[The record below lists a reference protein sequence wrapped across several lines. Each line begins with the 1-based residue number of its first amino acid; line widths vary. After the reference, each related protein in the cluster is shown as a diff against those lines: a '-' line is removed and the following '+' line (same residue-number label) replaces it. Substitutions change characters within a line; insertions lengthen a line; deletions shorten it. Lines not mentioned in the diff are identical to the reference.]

1 MSDISDDEDPIDNID
16 FSVISNSIEAG
27 GNTLDQ
33 ILNAVHYGSPEIRH
47 LLRESCD
54 FIFECKHCK
63 NLFRSIPNFIA
74 HKRIYCGDKS
84 FFQNTPKKKPKKKE
98 EIVIVRPVSPSLS
111 VPVEIIPKEGEKTVL
126 EQILTGSFQGSS
138 EAYKHYTEAATHVE
152 KQKMIQSSSTVV
164 TSAIKNTQN
173 AVNVNVVEKPLTSG
187 KDVVSNATNILEKAK
202 KSRKQALTKIVDG
215 LKKSATSSNSS
226 PKKIIDKN
234 TAKDGIGVGEVQN
247 KSVAT
252 VVKPVLESKRK
263 NNKTQ
268 TKADSTVVQGLKEK
282 VDNTL
287 STVKSGKTEPMKSAK
302 VVLTQLSDKAQISEK
317 RDSAV
322 DKLSQKS
329 NDPSSFADNVKT
341 GKSADKSQTLKISLS
356 PNDLRPVKS
365 QNGSE
370 LSELSQLGHCDLDKL
385 KCLICNLQ
393 YTQKKTLLQHMH
405 VIHSDTKRKYPC
417 SMCKK
422 KFDYFWGLTRH
433 LLLNHKKSKE
443 EVDRMRPELRGLAYT
458 VNELSKIDDSEHTM
472 DKNQSTMK
480 TARRKQV
487 MKTIVKMNTCE
498 GCHKSF
504 WQKKN
509 YEEHA
514 KQCGFLAADQSQKK
528 VTKKTPTKEEHSQS
542 PLTESVASR
551 RKKTVQKLAESRDTK
566 DSEDDICD
574 NTSEVASDNGGKFV
588 DRRKAAS
595 VHRVRVGGKFVSKD
609 FQQKMQEKVEQE
621 TDTNRTEMKEKM
633 NENKSNA
640 SKNKLVKKLKE
651 KSRTYVPAQR
661 FISTRRSAEFYH
673 SPAQRTRFHDKRRA
687 VVSSPKKDSPSKSR
701 KACEKMSESGS
712 ESSTK
717 QSPEQKSELELA
729 RRNLLQAIEKGRM
742 KEDDNTTEKTGSPV
756 KKESTATP
764 SNKLGSVKKLSDSE
778 TGRSRSVTRRS
789 MSTPSR
795 DGSADGIKKPGVRS
809 DRKQPQSRDS
819 SIDSV
824 RSRKSTRTQRD
835 TSRELSVD
843 SVRSCQST
851 RSSSRS
857 KMVTEKVIGKRDEKE
872 SDTKSGSRLSTRQS
886 TIKDSQ
892 DSTNENIANIKSP
905 SDFAVNQSANKS
917 SELLQTKTSE
927 DTLLKLSSL
936 KDAESKPGE
945 KSNRKNVKNSP
956 TQKPDGKKSSPISK
970 NSPKDE
976 KQSRKVAPSKKSP
989 GKDEVDGT
997 KQGGQVQKVKPKWST
1012 KNWTDRKP
1020 VDPLETPKSVTKRGT
1035 SVNTVKV
1042 SKNDGKLKGVTKH
1055 KVMKAK
1061 ARYATRSMK
1070 TSIQT
1075 AKKIGELKKRY
1086 STRISA
1092 KKNDDDSKS
1101 QDSVEVGK
1109 SKNSDKSKDNI
1120 SEQRPVG
1127 KSQTPPNSDKK
1138 CNPKDGEKSIKGK
1151 LTEEVK
1157 MSPVT
1162 DKKMKTVKTSPA
1174 SSQKGKIEAPEKSD
1188 KRKSVGKNQT
1198 STEVKT
1204 KTVEAEKISTK
1215 SSESK
1220 SVKEENVG
1228 TSDEA
1233 KSSDVTVYSHRPRI
1247 ASDMEGVKIIEEIW
1261 VSKEIGQ
1268 PLQSVKCKKTIIDSP
1283 KKSKAGRMYVV
1294 DSADTDSDKSK
1305 CLDFSRINHLVD
1317 YKNNKCLQC
1326 GLELTDISSLRR
1338 HAVRHLGWKRYKCR
1352 LCAYTGFNRSECNSH
1367 IKRRHAEKLIASS
1380 SPLSSFIID
1389 LNKEASDV
1397 RNRKK
1402 KSTMKKKT
1410 IAEKKSEKL
1419 SDTGPRTLRKSVR
1432 KSIAEDGQAS
1442 ESANSKS
1449 EKSESSVTESLPAS
1463 RARSSSGPPV
1473 ASTSLESESTDNEA
1487 ILTRKR
1493 KRAIS
1498 EESVVMETKGDDLTL
1513 MSTSEASEQSKLQS
1527 DSMNKSIDDNLDD
1540 LEEELRSV
1548 SDYEDNNEPPQRNV
1562 VSPTWTKMN
1571 ANVALMMATLE
1582 EARATKFSRGKRG
1595 RGGLRK
1601 FSPPLRKYTRLST
1614 DDSIDQDANS
1624 LKDNNE
1630 ELSPLDSNVNKNSD
1644 SKMEK
1649 EKEKMEENAIE
1660 ESPQNPQSTENNK
1673 IDEKPSCEKSEKFQS
1688 DSSEIETFSKDEK
1701 NTEIK
1706 EPPEKESSEEN
1717 KKTESTANEE
1727 VKYTDMEEVDSS
1739 VNKDEENDMK
1749 GNEQSSEDE
1758 KMQIVKSYEQSV
1770 KLDVQSEKSDVESVK
1785 SDVQSEKS
1793 DVESVKS
1800 DVQSVKSDVQS
1811 VKSDEVDA
1819 EKVSSEIVDV
1829 AEASTD
1835 NKVQEETNTES
1846 GEEISK
1852 SGEES
1857 KQDLKES
1864 KIENTA
1870 AKVEGCQT

>member
-1 MSDISDDEDPIDNID
+1 MSDVSDDEDPIDNID

-63 NLFRSIPNFIA
+63 NLFRAIPNFIA

-98 EIVIVRPVSPSLS
+98 EVVIVRPVSPSLS

-152 KQKMIQSSSTVV
+152 KQNMIQSSSAVV

-173 AVNVNVVEKPLTSG
+173 AVNVNVIEKPLTSG
-187 KDVVSNATNILEKAK
+187 KEVVSNATAILEKAK
-202 KSRKQALTKIVDG
+202 KSKKQALTKIVDG
-215 LKKSATSSNSS
+215 LKKSATSSNSESSSS
-226 PKKIIDKN
+226 PKKIVDKKATGDN
-234 TAKDGIGVGEVQN
+234 ASEVQN

-263 NNKTQ
+263 SNKTQ
-268 TKADSTVVQGLKEK
+268 TKTDGTVVQKLKEK
-282 VDNTL
+282 VDNTS
-287 STVKSGKTEPMKSAK
+287 STVKSGKTEPTKSVK
-302 VVLTQLSDKAQISEK
+302 VVLTQLPDKEQISEK
-317 RDSAV
+317 KDSTV
-322 DKLSQKS
+322 DKLSKKS
-329 NDPSSFADNVKT
+329 SGSSSYADVVKT
-341 GKSADKSQTLKISLS
+341 GKSPDKSPDKSQTSKIS
-356 PNDLRPVKS
+356 NDLRPVKT

-417 SMCKK
+417 TMCKK
-422 KFDYFWGLTRH
+422 TFDYFWGLTRH

-443 EVDRMRPELRGLAYT
+443 EIDRMRPELRGLAYT
-458 VNELSKIDDSEHTM
+458 VNELSKIEDSEHTT

-480 TARRKQV
+480 TARRNQV
-487 MKTIVKMNTCE
+487 TKTIVKMNTCD

-528 VTKKTPTKEEHSQS
+528 VTKNSLTKEEHSKS
-542 PLTESVASR
+542 PSTTSVASR
-551 RKKTVQKLAESRDTK
+551 RKKTLQKLAESRDTK
-566 DSEDDICD
+566 DTEDDVSD
-574 NTSEVASDNGGKFV
+574 NTSEVDNGG
-588 DRRKAAS
+588 RSMEGRKAAS
-595 VHRVRVGGKFVSKD
+595 ANRLRIGGKFVSKQ
-609 FQQKMQEKVEQE
+609 FQQKMQENLKKE
-621 TDTNRTEMKEKM
+621 TETNEKM
-633 NENKSNA
+633 NENKSNT
-640 SKNKLVKKLKE
+640 SKNKMVKKLKE
-651 KSRTYVPAQR
+651 KSRNFVPAQR

-687 VVSSPKKDSPSKSR
+687 VVSSPKKDSPSKSPR
-701 KACEKMSESGS
+701 KACEKMFESGS

-729 RRNLLQAIEKGRM
+729 RRNLLQAIEKGQM
-742 KEDDNTTEKTGSPV
+742 KDDENTTEKTGSPV
-756 KKESTATP
+756 KKGSTAVP
-764 SNKLGSVKKLSDSE
+764 SGKKLAVSE
-778 TGRSRSVTRRS
+778 TGRSRSVSRRS
-789 MSTPSR
+789 QSTPSR
-795 DGSADGIKKPGVRS
+795 DGSTDGIKKPGVSS
-809 DRKQPQSRDS
+809 DKKQPQSRDS

-835 TSRELSVD
+835 TSRDLSVESVRSRKSIRTQRD
-843 SVRSCQST
+843 TSRDLSVESVRSCQST
-851 RSSSRS
+851 RSLSRG
-857 KMVTEKVIGKRDEKE
+857 KLITEKAVGKGDEKE
-872 SDTKSGSRLSTRQS
+872 SDIKGRSRLSTRQS
-886 TIKDSQ
+886 AINDSQ
-892 DSTNENIANIKSP
+892 DSTNQNVTDIKSP
-905 SDFAVNQSANKS
+905 GQGNVAIKQSEGKT
-917 SELLQTKTSE
+917 SESLQTKTSH
-927 DTLLKLSSL
+927 DTLQKSSSS
-936 KDAESKPGE
+936 KNAESKPDE
-945 KSNRKNVKNSP
+945 KLNRKNVKNSP
-956 TQKPDGKKSSPISK
+956 TQKSDGKKSSPTTK
-970 NSPKDE
+970 SPP
-976 KQSRKVAPSKKSP
+976 KVAVSKKSP
-989 GKDEVDGT
+989 GKDEIDGT
-997 KQGGQVQKVKPKWST
+997 KQGDQGQKMKPKWST

-1020 VDPLETPKSVTKRGT
+1020 VDPLDTLKIGTKRANKG
-1035 SVNTVKV
+1035 KIL
-1042 SKNDGKLKGVTKH
+1042 KNEGKLKGVTKH

-1070 TSIQT
+1070 TRIQT
-1075 AKKIGELKKRY
+1075 AKKIGELKKRQ

-1092 KKNDDDSKS
+1092 KKNDDDTKS
-1101 QDSVEVGK
+1101 QDVAEVVK
-1109 SKNSDKSKDNI
+1109 PTNSDKNKDNI
-1120 SEQRPVG
+1120 SQQKPVG
-1127 KSQTPPNSDKK
+1127 KSQTTPNSDKK
-1138 CNPKDGEKSIKGK
+1138 CNPKDVEKNIKGK
-1151 LTEEVK
+1151 LKEEVK
-1157 MSPVT
+1157 MSPAR
-1162 DKKMKTVKTSPA
+1162 DKKIKTVKTFPA
-1174 SSQKGKIEAPEKSD
+1174 SKQKGKIETPEKND
-1188 KRKSVGKNQT
+1188 KRKSVGKIPT
-1198 STEVKT
+1198 SSEIKT
-1204 KTVEAEKISTK
+1204 KCVESEKASVK

-1220 SVKEENVG
+1220 NVKEENVG
-1228 TSDEA
+1228 TSDEDKA
-1233 KSSDVTVYSHRPRI
+1233 GEVTVYSHRPRI

-1268 PLQSVKCKKTIIDSP
+1268 PLQSVKCKKTIIESP

-1294 DSADTDSDKSK
+1294 DSADTDPDKSK

-1410 IAEKKSEKL
+1410 IAEKKSEKV
-1419 SDTGPRTLRKSVR
+1419 SDTGPRTLRKSSR
-1432 KSIAEDGQAS
+1432 KSITVDGQAG

-1449 EKSESSVTESLPAS
+1449 EKSVTLVTENLPVS
-1463 RARSSSGPPV
+1463 RSRSNSGPPE
-1473 ASTSLESESTDNEA
+1473 ATTSLEYESTDNEA
-1487 ILTRKR
+1487 ALTRKR

-1498 EESVVMETKGDDLTL
+1498 EEGVAMETKGDNLTP
-1513 MSTSEASEQSKLQS
+1513 MSTSQESELSKQQS
-1527 DSMNKSIDDNLDD
+1527 DSLSKTMDDNLDD

-1548 SDYEDNNEPPQRNV
+1548 SDYEDNNDPPPRNV

-1601 FSPPLRKYTRLST
+1601 FSPPLRKYSRLST
-1614 DDSIDQDANS
+1614 DESIDQDTSS
-1624 LKDNNE
+1624 LKDDNE
-1630 ELSPLDSNVNKNSD
+1630 ESSPLDNNVNKNSD
-1644 SKMEK
+1644 STVEK
-1649 EKEKMEENAIE
+1649 EKEQMEDNTVE
-1660 ESPQNPQSTENNK
+1660 ESPKNPQSTAKNTVNK
-1673 IDEKPSCEKSEKFQS
+1673 TVSSEKPEKLLSES
-1688 DSSEIETFSKDEK
+1688 TENETLSKDEK
-1701 NTEIK
+1701 TTEIK
-1706 EPPEKESSEEN
+1706 EKESSEMKSSEESN
-1717 KKTESTANEE
+1717 KTESTTNVEE
-1727 VKYTDMEEVDSS
+1727 KCTDMEHSS
-1739 VNKDEENDMK
+1739 VNKEEDNDIK
-1749 GNEQSSEDE
+1749 GNKQSSEE
-1758 KMQIVKSYEQSV
+1758 ENVKSVKSGVESLKSNVQSV
-1770 KLDVQSEKSDVESVK
+1770 ISDVESVK
-1785 SDVQSEKS
+1785 SV
-1793 DVESVKS
+1793 
-1800 DVQSVKSDVQS
+1800 VQSVKSDAVS
-1811 VKSDEVDA
+1811 IKSDEIDSK
-1819 EKVSSEIVDV
+1819 KVNSEIVKPS
-1829 AEASTD
+1829 AD
-1835 NKVQEETNTES
+1835 NVKEEKDTKCE
-1846 GEEISK
+1846 EEITK
-1852 SGEES
+1852 SGEET
-1857 KQDLKES
+1857 KQDSEQS
-1864 KIENTA
+1864 KKENTA
-1870 AKVEGCQT
+1870 V